1 LNQKKA
7 TNVVGTFEK
16 VTLTQ
21 FSKDWVHTFPVSENE
36 VIPVAQVIDVVN
48 DIYNKITVP
57 VRATKY
63 SAGYDFV
70 TPIDIKLEPG
80 ATIKFPT
87 GIKAKITDPA
97 WCLLIMPRS
106 SLGFKYR
113 LMLDNTVGLIDAD
126 YQNSDNEG
134 HIFVKLT
141 NCGNKT
147 VEVKAGDRIVQG
159 VFVQYGI
166 TADDK
171 VNDERNGGF
180 GSTGK

>member
-1 LNQKKA
+1 
-7 TNVVGTFEK
+7 
-16 VTLTQ
+16 
-21 FSKDWVHTFPVSENE
+21 
-36 VIPVAQVIDVVN
+36 
-48 DIYNKITVP
+48 
-57 VRATKY
+57 
-63 SAGYDFV
+63 
-70 TPIDIKLEPG
+70 
-80 ATIKFPT
+80 
-87 GIKAKITDPA
+87 
-97 WCLLIMPRS
+97 
-106 SLGFKYR
+106 
-113 LMLDNTVGLIDAD
+113 MLDNTVGLIDAD